1 MILELLAAF
10 MSFLESGDRSP
21 ATVRN
26 RIRGLADGVT
36 LAASADEFI
45 DVEEPFAGDA
55 AGNIPACTERDVN
68 AAVESAREAQ
78 ERWAGQSVE
87 ARADVIFDY
96 HDRILEE
103 RETLLDL
110 VQLET
115 GKARRHAH
123 EELLDLVANC
133 RYYGSRAA
141 SYLAPERR
149 DGALPLV
156 TRAETRRHPVGVVGL
171 ISPWNYPLN
180 LAVSDAIPA
189 LLAGN
194 AVVFKPDEHTP
205 YAVLRAVELLREAGL
220 PSDLCQVVTGHGDVV
235 GPALIDRVD
244 YVGFTGSTA
253 TGRRVAARAGNN
265 LVDCSL
271 ELGGKNPA
279 IVLPGADLDAA
290 VEGLVHGCFANAGQL
305 CLSIER
311 IYVHE
316 AVYDRFLDAFVDAA
330 SAVDLGAGY
339 GWDVELGSLIS
350 AEHLDAVER
359 HVDDARDRG
368 ATVHTG
374 GSARPDVAPY
384 AFEPTVLTGVT
395 DDMAVGCEE
404 TFGPVVSVSPVD
416 SVDEA
421 VARANDSDYGLN
433 ASVWAGSE
441 NRGIEVAERI
451 DCGTVNVNDPYGAA
465 YGSLDAPMGGM
476 NDSGIGRR
484 HGVEGIHKYTE
495 AQTIA
500 SQRVPLTPPS
510 RVPYRLYAGLL
521 TRTMRALKWVDG
533 WR

>member
-1 MILELLAAF
+1 MISTESDDRPAAVR
-10 MSFLESGDRSP
+10 DR
-21 ATVRN
+21 VD
-26 RIRGLADGVT
+26 GLADAVT
-36 LAASADEFI
+36 LAADAEAFVP
-45 DVEEPFAGDA
+45 VEEPFTGETV
-55 AGNIPACTERDVN
+55 GEVPACTARDVD
-68 AAVESAREAQ
+68 AAVERARVAQ
-78 ERWAGQSVE
+78 ERWAGRSIE
-87 ARADVIFDY
+87 ERADVIRDY
-96 HDRILEE
+96 HDRVLDE
-103 RETLLDL
+103 RAALLDL

-123 EELLDLVANC
+123 EELLDVAANC
-133 RYYGSRAA
+133 RHYANRAVE
-141 SYLAPERR
+141 YLAPERR
-149 DGALPLV
+149 AGALPLV
-156 TRAETRRHPVGVVGL
+156 TRTETRRHPVGVVGL

-205 YAVLRAVELLREAGL
+205 YAVLRAVELLTEAGL
-220 PSDLCQVVTGHGDVV
+220 PADLCQVVTGHGDAV
-235 GPALIDRVD
+235 GSALIDRVD

-253 TGRRVAARAGNN
+253 TGRRVAARAGRN

-279 IVLPGADLDAA
+279 LVLPGADIDAA
-290 VEGLVHGCFANAGQL
+290 AEGLVHGCLANAGQL

-316 AVYDRFLDAFVDAA
+316 AVYEPFLDAFVDAV

-350 AEHLDAVER
+350 AAHLEAVES
-359 HVDDARDRG
+359 HVADARDRG

-374 GSARPDVAPY
+374 GSPRPDVAPY

-404 TFGPVVSVSPVD
+404 TFGPVVSVHAVD

-441 NRGIEVAERI
+441 ERGIDVAERI
-451 DCGTVNVNDPYGAA
+451 ECGTVNVDDPYAAA

-476 NDSGIGRR
+476 KDSGIGRR
-484 HGVEGIHKYTE
+484 HGAEGIHKYTE
-495 AQTIA
+495 AQTVA
-500 SQRVPLTPPS
+500 AQRVPLTPPD
-510 RVPYRLYAGLL
+510 RVPYRLYAGVL
-521 TRTMRALKWVDG
+521 TRTMRLLKRLDG

>member
-1 MILELLAAF
+1 MTA
-10 MSFLESGDRSP
+10 LESGDRSF
-21 ATVRN
+21 AAVRG
-26 RIRGLADGVT
+26 RARGLADGVT
-36 LAASADEFI
+36 LTAGATEFI
-45 DVEEPFAGDA
+45 DVEEPFTGEIV
-55 AGNIPACTERDVN
+55 GEIPACTERDVET
-68 AAVESAREAQ
+68 AVARAREAQ
-78 ERWAGQSVE
+78 TRWAERPVAE
-87 ARADVIFDY
+87 RADVVLDY
-96 HDRILEE
+96 HDRLLDEGAA
-103 RETLLDL
+103 LLDL

-123 EELLDLVANC
+123 EELLDVAANC
-133 RYYGSRAA
+133 RHYANRAEE
-141 SYLAPERR
+141 YLAPERR
-149 DGALPLV
+149 AGALPLA
-156 TRAETRRHPVGVVGL
+156 TRTETRRHPVGVVGI

-180 LAVSDAIPA
+180 LAISDAIPA

-194 AVVFKPDEHTP
+194 AVVLKPDEHTP
-205 YAVLRAVELLREAGL
+205 YAVLRAVELLHEAGL
-220 PSDLCQVVTGHGDVV
+220 PPDLCQVVTGHGETV

-253 TGRRVAARAGNN
+253 TGRRVAARAGRN

-279 IVLPGADLDAA
+279 LVLPGADLDAA
-290 VEGLVHGCFANAGQL
+290 VEGLVHGCLANAGQL

-316 AVYDRFLDAFVDAA
+316 AVHDAFLDAFVDAV

-350 AEHLDAVER
+350 AEHLAAVER
-359 HVDDARDRG
+359 HVDDARDRD

-384 AFEPTVLTGVT
+384 AYEPTVLTGVT
-395 DDMAVGCEE
+395 EDMAVAREE
-404 TFGPVVSVSPVD
+404 TFGPVVSVHAVD

-441 NRGIEVAERI
+441 ERGIEVAERI
-451 DCGTVNVNDPYGAA
+451 ECGTVNVDDPYGAA

-476 NDSGIGRR
+476 KESGIGRR
-484 HGVEGIHKYTE
+484 HGAEGIHKYTE
-495 AQTIA
+495 AQTVA
-500 SQRVPLTPPS
+500 AQRVPLTPPD

-521 TRTMRALKWVDG
+521 TRTMRALKRIDG

>member
-1 MILELLAAF
+1 VI
-10 MSFLESGDRSP
+10 SLESGDRS
-21 ATVRN
+21 AGIRART
-26 RIRGLADGVT
+26 RGLADTVT
-36 LAASADEFI
+36 LAADAEAFVP
-45 DVEEPFAGDA
+45 VEEPFTAETVGEV
-55 AGNIPACTERDVN
+55 PACTERDVDV
-68 AAVESAREAQ
+68 AVERAREAQ
-78 ERWAGQSVE
+78 TRWAEWAVDE
-87 ARADVIFDY
+87 RADVIRDY
-96 HDRILEE
+96 HDRVLDE
-103 RETLLDL
+103 RAALLDL

-123 EELLDLVANC
+123 EELLDVAANC
-133 RYYGSRAA
+133 RHYANRAA
-141 SYLAPERR
+141 EYLAPERR
-149 DGALPLV
+149 SGALPLV
-156 TRAETRRHPVGVVGL
+156 TRTETRRHPVGVVGL

-180 LAVSDAIPA
+180 LAISDAIPA

-205 YAVLRAVELLREAGL
+205 YAVLRAVELLSEAGL
-220 PSDLCQVVTGHGDVV
+220 PPDLCQVVTGYGDAV

-253 TGRRVAARAGNN
+253 TGRRVAARAGRN

-279 IVLPGADLDAA
+279 LVLPGADLDAA
-290 VEGLVHGCFANAGQL
+290 VEGLVHGCLANAGQL

-316 AVYDRFLDAFVDAA
+316 AVYEPFLDAFVDAV

-350 AEHLDAVER
+350 ASHLEAVEA
-359 HVDDARDRG
+359 HVDDARERG
-368 ATVHTG
+368 ATAHTG

-404 TFGPVVSVSPVD
+404 TFGPVVSVHPVD

-441 NRGIEVAERI
+441 DRGIDVADRI
-451 DCGTVNVNDPYGAA
+451 ECGTVNVDDPYGAA

-476 NDSGIGRR
+476 KDSGIGRR
-484 HGVEGIHKYTE
+484 HGAEGIHKYTE
-495 AQTIA
+495 AQTVA
-500 SQRVPLTPPS
+500 AQRVPLTPPD
-510 RVPYRLYAGLL
+510 RVPYRLYAGALA
-521 TRTMRALKWVDG
+521 RTMRLLKRLDG